1 MKNLQFKI
9 LENGYGLPIPKYE
22 SEGAAGL
29 DLLAAI
35 REDKSIIILPGR
47 AEMVPTGIAIALPKG
62 FEAQI
67 RPRSGLAAK
76 NGITILN
83 SPGTIDSDY
92 RGEISAMLINH
103 SKVNFEIERGM
114 RIAQMIIAPVVQFN
128 LIKTETLGETKRGA
142 GGFGS
147 TGIRAKDDCEY
158 LN

>member
-92 RGEISAMLINH
+92 RGLVGVILLNTGADAFVVVHGE
-103 SKVNFEIERGM
+103 
-114 RIAQMIIAPVVQFN
+114 RIAQVVVAPVVQGDFVIADN
-128 LIKTETLGETKRGA
+128 LDESVRGA

-147 TGIRAKDDCEY
+147 TGV
-158 LN
+158 

>member
-1 MKNLQFKI
+1 MNNLQFKI

-29 DLLAAI
+29 DLLAAVG
-35 REDKSIIILPGR
+35 EDKSIIILPGR

-92 RGEISAMLINH
+92 SGEISAMLINH

-128 LIKTETLGETKRGA
+128 LIKTETLDETKRGA

-147 TGIRAKDDCEY
+147 TGIRAEDDCE
-158 LN
+158 

>member
-1 MKNLQFKI
+1 MKNFQLKI

-35 REDKSIIILPGR
+35 SESKNIIILPGK

-114 RIAQMIIAPVVQFN
+114 RIAQMVIAPVVQFN
-128 LIKTETLGETKRGA
+128 LIKAETLDETKRGA

-147 TGIRAKDDCEY
+147 TGISAEDECK
-158 LN
+158 

>member
-35 REDKSIIILPGR
+35 GEDKSIIILPGR

-67 RPRSGLAAK
+67 RPRSGLAVK

-128 LIKTETLGETKRGA
+128 LIKTETLDETKRGA

-147 TGIRAKDDCEY
+147 TGIRAEDDCE
-158 LN
+158 

>member
-1 MKNLQFKI
+1 MKNLQLKI

-35 REDKSIIILPGR
+35 EENKSIIVLPGR
-47 AEMVPTGIAIALPKG
+47 AEMVPTGIAIALPSG

-103 SKVNFEIERGM
+103 SKVDFKIERGM
-114 RIAQMIIAPVVQFN
+114 RIAQMVIAPVVQFN
-128 LIKTETLGETKRGA
+128 LIKTEILDETKRGV

-147 TGIRAKDDCEY
+147 TGIRAEDDCK
-158 LN
+158 

>member
-128 LIKTETLGETKRGA
+128 LIKTEILDETKRGA

-147 TGIRAKDDCEY
+147 TGIRAEDDCE
-158 LN
+158 

>member
-1 MKNLQFKI
+1 
-9 LENGYGLPIPKYE
+9 
-22 SEGAAGL
+22 
-29 DLLAAI
+29 
-35 REDKSIIILPGR
+35 
-47 AEMVPTGIAIALPKG
+47 MVPTGIAIALPKG

-114 RIAQMIIAPVVQFN
+114 RIAQMVIAPVVQFN
-128 LIKTETLGETKRGA
+128 LIKTETLDETKRGA

-147 TGIRAKDDCEY
+147 TGISAEDECK
-158 LN
+158 

>member
-35 REDKSIIILPGR
+35 GEDKSIIILPGR

-114 RIAQMIIAPVVQFN
+114 RIAQMIIAPEVKFN
-128 LIKTETLGETKRGA
+128 LIKVETLDETKRGA

-147 TGIRAKDDCEY
+147 TGIRAEDDCE
-158 LN
+158 

>member
-1 MKNLQFKI
+1 MNNLRIKI
-9 LENGYGLPIPKYE
+9 LKNGFGLPLPKYE
-22 SEGAAGL
+22 SEGAAGM

-35 REDKSIIILPGR
+35 DAIKKIKILPGR
-47 AEMVPTGIAIALPKG
+47 AEMIPTGIAVALPLG

-92 RGEISAMLINH
+92 RGEVSAMLINH
-103 SKVNFEIERGM
+103 SKINFEIERGM
-114 RIAQMIIAPVVQFN
+114 RIAQMVITPVVQFN
-128 LIKTETLGETKRGA
+128 LIETQDLDKTERGE

-147 TGIRAKDDCEY
+147 TGLRENDKE
-158 LN
+158 

>member
-35 REDKSIIILPGR
+35 GEDKSIIILPGR

-103 SKVNFEIERGM
+103 SKVNFKIERGM

-128 LIKTETLGETKRGA
+128 LIKTETLDETKRGA

-147 TGIRAKDDCEY
+147 TGIRAEDDCE
-158 LN
+158 